1 MAQNKLSPEDEKRVA
16 ELVASD
22 NIYIKDICEQFGI
35 TRITAHRIAARHGV
49 RRPVGRQPR
58 VLSSEEIQKILDLG
72 QTDISQREIGER
84 FGLSQSKVSQ
94 ILSFHGVSKSR
105 NWNPAK
111 GERHAAWK
119 GGIHKAPGGY
129 VWERVE
135 HDDPMAAMRVASGY
149 VLQHRLVMARHLG
162 RPLEKHENVH
172 HKNGIK
178 DDNRLENLELWQ
190 RPQPQGV
197 RASERQHCATCTCG
211 KLG

>member
-1 MAQNKLSPEDEKRVA
+1 MARNKLSPEDEKRVA

-22 NIYIKDICEQFGI
+22 NLFIKEICEQFGI
-35 TRITAHRIAARHGV
+35 SRITVHRIAARHGV
-49 RRPVGRQPR
+49 RRPAGRQPR
-58 VLSSEEIQKILDLG
+58 VLSSEELQSILELG
-72 QTDISQREIGER
+72 QTKMSQQAIGEKY
-84 FGLSQSKVSQ
+84 GLSQSVVSG
-94 ILSFHGVSKSR
+94 ILRYHGIYKSKGR
-105 NWNPAK
+105 NGPRRE
-111 GERHAAWK
+111 GHGSWK
-119 GGIHKAPGGY
+119 GGTHKSPQGY
-129 VWERVE
+129 VWQIVDF
-135 HDDPMAAMRVASGY
+135 DDPMASMRNTTGY

-197 RASERQHCATCTCG
+197 RVSEAQHCATCTCG